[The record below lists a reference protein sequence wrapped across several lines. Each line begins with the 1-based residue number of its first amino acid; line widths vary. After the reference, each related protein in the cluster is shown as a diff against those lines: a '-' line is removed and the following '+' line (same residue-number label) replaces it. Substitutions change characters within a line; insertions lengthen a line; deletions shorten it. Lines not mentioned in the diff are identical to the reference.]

1 MSTWLP
7 PPPPPNLAPRKKF
20 FTTRRTVL
28 VVLSI
33 LAVLVILL
41 NLGKG
46 IYQSYRWAT
55 AAVERFHWQLDQE
68 SYDAIY
74 EEASYDFR
82 RSGKREDEI
91 KFLQMVHQKMG
102 RFTKMSPAG
111 FHVNWRNGYVY
122 VDQVFQTTFANGEA
136 QESFIWV
143 IGGNR
148 VWLYGYHINS
158 PNLSVSASGP

>member
-20 FTTRRTVL
+20 FTTRRIAL

-41 NLGKG
+41 NLAKAT
-46 IYQSYRWAT
+46 YQSYRWAT
-55 AAVERFHWQLDQE
+55 AAVERFHRQLDQE
-68 SYDAIY
+68 NYEAIY

-102 RFTKMSPAG
+102 AFSKTSPAG
-111 FHVNWRNGYVY
+111 FHVNWRTGYLY

-143 IGGNR
+143 IQGNR
-148 VWLYGYHINS
+148 IWLYGYRINS
-158 PNLSVSASGP
+158 PNLR

>member
-1 MSTWLP
+1 
-7 PPPPPNLAPRKKF
+7 
-20 FTTRRTVL
+20 VL
-28 VVLSI
+28 IVLSI

-41 NLGKG
+41 NLAKAT
-46 IYQSYRWAT
+46 YQSYSWAK
-55 AAVERFHWQLDQE
+55 AAVERFHGQLDQE
-68 SYDAIY
+68 NYQAIY
-74 EEASYDFR
+74 EEASAAFR

-102 RFTKMSPAG
+102 RFSKMSQAG

-122 VDQVFQTTFANGEA
+122 VDQVFQSTFANGEA

-148 VWLYGYHINS
+148 IWLYGYRINS
-158 PNLSVSASGP
+158 PNLR